1 MSRSFS
7 LANIPLYVVIIALA
21 ISPAFALGEGNR
33 NLLLI
38 GVMSFAPLV
47 VLLYPQLYR
56 KDITLI
62 GFMLGIVAFPL
73 VSHPETMRW
82 TTVMYSMMF
91 CLAFMAYNRLLQ
103 NGEFTIVHYIEIL
116 KVLIYAYAI
125 TLLIQQFCV
134 LTGLPI
140 FNLGN
145 YNPGEPWKLNSL
157 SAEPSHTAR
166 MMALLMYCY
175 ITVKEFIGNQRY
187 SFAKDFK
194 EDRWIWLAFLWTMT
208 TMGSSTAFIFIFIV
222 LLKLLRLKT
231 VLPVL
236 GIIAGIFIVV
246 ELMGITAMDRM
257 YKTSLATLTL
267 DEKAI
272 MKADGSAAARIVPV
286 ITLIKTVSIADMD
299 GWFGHG
305 IDQLTNMKVIDFS
318 SIGYGKKGVSGSMFT
333 VWYDY
338 GFIVFILFVVFSMG
352 ACFRRGDAL
361 SIFFWFML
369 VFLYGINNQMV
380 WLCIILLYT
389 NNYLEQIKQEQW
401 QSLK

>member
-47 VLLYPQLYR
+47 VLLYPQLYP

-194 EDRWIWLAFLWTMT
+194 EDRRIWLAFLWTMT

-286 ITLIKTVSIADMD
+286 ITLIKTVSITDMD

-338 GFIVFILFVVFSMG
+338 GFIVFALFVVFSMG